1 MRVRREA
8 RRGTYQGACGL
19 LRTLRVLVLD
29 RVRRVRELAQLAE
42 RRLELHDAPVE
53 PDGDLLLE
61 RGGRRLTVLLLGRQK
76 HFVSV
81 VIVIAIIGGGDD
93 GDVVVLCSLLHANG
107 VIGVAVLLVL
117 TLREVSFGDVTSVA
131 ERCGEKRVDTEGR

>member
-1 MRVRREA
+1 M
-8 RRGTYQGACGL
+8 
-19 LRTLRVLVLD
+19 LRTLRVLVLG

-61 RGGRRLTVLLLGRQK
+61 RGGRRLAVLLLGRQK
-76 HFVSV
+76 DFVSV
-81 VIVIAIIGGGDD
+81 VIAIAIIGGDGGDD
-93 GDVVVLCSLLHANG
+93 DNVLCSLLHANG

-117 TLREVSFGDVTSVA
+117 ALREVSIGDVTSVA
-131 ERCGEKRVDTEGR
+131 ERCGEKRVGTEGK